1 MVVHARGGCF
11 ESVHLGFGAWEE
23 EGGSICLVPGSGE
36 LGAGSSQRVRA
47 SSEGDWVLVLD

>member
-1 MVVHARGGCF
+1 MYRGEKVPVVR
-11 ESVHLGFGAWEE
+11 AWEE